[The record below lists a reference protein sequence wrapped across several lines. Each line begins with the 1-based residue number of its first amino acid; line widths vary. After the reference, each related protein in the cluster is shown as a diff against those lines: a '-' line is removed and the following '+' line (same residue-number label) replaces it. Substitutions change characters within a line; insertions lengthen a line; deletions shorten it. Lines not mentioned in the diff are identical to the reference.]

1 MKLDRPL
8 LRVAESCRCQAI
20 FFLGVYSAYLIY
32 LLGIRD
38 SGDGFKGALA
48 PLLLKIVLPAVEL
61 AFYAALCY
69 LLLTAWRARN
79 FVLYKILYLTLPLA
93 VAVIY
98 AVQVYSL
105 HVSGNFI
112 SILAIENSAESRLID
127 KSALYPLLTAMLAWW
142 LLYVACCHYKP
153 KNTAQVNPSRGKS
166 FLLKPVVV
174 TLALLVGQVL
184 LVSAQDDQGRI
195 GINYLQTPISS
206 LSHNYF
212 EYVKSKRLYAEESA
226 KASPTGRKFPLEKH
240 DIYKD
245 AFPFERTQDYSKV
258 KNVIVLFT
266 EGTSAALLG
275 CYGGTHPG
283 LTPNIDALA
292 AKSMQVT
299 NYYNHTAATY
309 RGLQGQ
315 MVSGYPRVGGSGS
328 SSAWESGDNKNSLS
342 KIHYKSLPMVLR
354 DVNYKTYFMS
364 PHHNTVALN
373 TLLRSL
379 GFDKVYT
386 YESISKELQPAP
398 DHLTAG
404 SLSDKGLFSALEHLL
419 SSDAFLKAKQ
429 PFFIGT
435 YNIGTHAFLDVGE
448 GDVKYGDGSN
458 PVLNRFHNYDLQL
471 GKFLEYFFASPY
483 AKNTILIF
491 TADHATYPDSYLRK
505 AVNQYYRPYF
515 VGRIPLLIYD
525 PGHVLPKTFD
535 AAGRTSV
542 DFTPTL
548 LQILGIKKDQNS
560 FVGTSLFEPR
570 EIPFGVSAL
579 GQEFFATDS
588 EAVYYQNQIPAKYQ
602 NEFLKQVEQIKNY
615 YLLESENR
623 IFQPAP

>member
-1 MKLDRPL
+1 MELNKSPL
-8 LRVAESCRCQAI
+8 RAAEGYRCQAI
-20 FFLGVYSAYLIY
+20 FFLGIYSVYLFYLI
-32 LLGIRD
+32 GIHS
-38 SGDGFKGALA
+38 SGDDLKDPLTSLLFK
-48 PLLLKIVLPAVEL
+48 IFLPAVEL
-61 AFYAALCY
+61 AFYAALCC
-69 LLLTAWRARN
+69 LLLAVWRIRN
-79 FVLYKILYLTLPLA
+79 SILYKFLYLMLPLA
-93 VAVIY
+93 VAIIY

-105 HVSGNFI
+105 HISGNFI

-127 KSALYPLLTAMLAWW
+127 KSTLYPVLAAMLAWW
-142 LLYVACCHYKP
+142 LLYVVCCHLKAGNVAQP
-153 KNTAQVNPSRGKS
+153 KSTSRQAR
-166 FLLKPVVV
+166 FLKPVA
-174 TLALLVGQVL
+174 TTIILLLTQVF
-184 LVSAQDDQGRI
+184 LVAAQGDQGTI
-195 GINYLQTPISS
+195 GINYLKTPVSS
-206 LSHNYF
+206 LSYNYF
-212 EYVKSKRLYAEESA
+212 KYVKTKRLYAAENSSA
-226 KASPTGRKFPLEKH
+226 AQGKRKFPLEKS
-240 DIYKD
+240 DIYKS
-245 AFPFERTQDYSKV
+245 ALPFEQTKEYSQV

-266 EGTSAALLG
+266 EGASAALLG

-292 AKSMQVT
+292 AKSMRVT

-328 SSAWESGDNKNSLS
+328 SSAWESDDNKDTLS
-342 KIHYKSLPMVLR
+342 KIHYRSLPMVLR
-354 DVNYKTYFMS
+354 DVNYKTYFIS
-364 PHHNTVALN
+364 PHHDTVALN

-379 GFDKVYT
+379 GFDKVYSF
-386 YESISKELQPAP
+386 ESISKELHPDP

-404 SLSDKGLFSALEHLL
+404 SLSDKDLFSALQHLL
-419 SSDAFLKAKQ
+419 SSEAFLKSKR
-429 PFFIGT
+429 PFFLGT

-448 GDVKYGDGSN
+448 NDVKYGDGSN

-471 GKFLEYFFASPY
+471 GKFLDYFFASPY

-491 TADHATYPDSYLRK
+491 TADHATYPDPYLRK
-505 AVNQYYRPYF
+505 AVNRYYRPYF

-525 PGHVLPKTFD
+525 PGHALPKTFD

-548 LQILGIKKDQNS
+548 LHILGIKKDQNS

-570 EIPFGVSAL
+570 KVPFGVSAL

-602 NEFLKQVEQIKNY
+602 DEFLKQVEQVKNY

-623 IFQPAP
+623 IFQPMP

>member
-1 MKLDRPL
+1 MKLDRSLPH
-8 LRVAESCRCQAI
+8 VAKSCRCQAV

-32 LLGIRD
+32 LFGIHG
-38 SGDGFKGALA
+38 SGNDVKGSLA
-48 PLLLKIVLPAVEL
+48 PLLLQIGLPAVEL

-69 LLLTAWRARN
+69 LLLTAWHIRN
-79 FVLYKILYLTLPLA
+79 LVLYKSLYLTIPLA

-98 AVQVYSL
+98 TVQVYSL
-105 HVSGNFI
+105 HISGNFI
-112 SILAIENSAESRLID
+112 SILAIENSAENRLID
-127 KSALYPLLTAMLAWW
+127 KSALYPSLAAVLAWW
-142 LLYVACCHYKP
+142 LLYVACCHY
-153 KNTAQVNPSRGKS
+153 GLKS
-166 FLLKPVVV
+166 IKQTSPTHKKALLKPAVV
-174 TLALLVGQVL
+174 TIALMVAQVF
-184 LVSAQDDQGRI
+184 LVSVQGDQGAI
-195 GINYLQTPISS
+195 GVDYLQTPISS
-206 LSHNYF
+206 LSHNYL
-212 EYVKSKRLYAEESA
+212 EYTNSKRMYAAESA
-226 KASPTGRKFPLEKH
+226 NAAPAGRKFPLEKYY
-240 DIYKD
+240 IYKS
-245 AFPFERTQDYSKV
+245 ALPFERTKDYPQV
-258 KNVIVLFT
+258 NNIIVLFT

-292 AKSMQVT
+292 AKSMRVT

-328 SSAWESGDNKNSLS
+328 SSAWENEDNKNSLS

-354 DVNYKTYFMS
+354 DMNYKTYFMS
-364 PHHNTVALN
+364 PHHDTVALN

-379 GFDKVYT
+379 GFNKVYT
-386 YESISKELQPAP
+386 FESISKELQPVP

-419 SSDAFLKAKQ
+419 SDDTFLKSKQ
-429 PFFIGT
+429 PFFVGT
-435 YNIGTHAFLDVGE
+435 YNIGTHAFLDVGKD
-448 GDVKYGDGSN
+448 DVKYGDGSN

-471 GKFLEYFFASPY
+471 GKFLKYFFASPY

-491 TADHATYPDSYLRK
+491 TTDHATYPDPYLRK

-525 PGHVLPKTFD
+525 PGHALPKTFD

-548 LQILGIKKDQNS
+548 LQILGIKKDKNS
-560 FVGTSLFEPR
+560 FVGSSLFEPR
-570 EIPFGVSAL
+570 TVPFGVSAL
-579 GQEFFATDS
+579 GHEFFATDS

-602 NEFLKQVEQIKNY
+602 DEFLKQVEQVKKY